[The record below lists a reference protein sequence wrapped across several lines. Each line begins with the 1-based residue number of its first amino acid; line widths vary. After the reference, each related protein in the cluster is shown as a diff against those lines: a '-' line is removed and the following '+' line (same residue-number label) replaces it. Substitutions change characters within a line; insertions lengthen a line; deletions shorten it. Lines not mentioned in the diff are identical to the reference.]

1 MSGYSLSDIRPS
13 DSGAFLAE
21 AKAPPDSPWFSG
33 HFPGDPILPGIA
45 QLLMVSD
52 VIRLAMG
59 RNVNISGVRK
69 VRFRQIIRPDDPL
82 KILVTPVREDPPTYS
97 FKILMKEEIACS
109 GVIITD
115 SF

>member
-13 DSGAFLAE
+13 DSGAFLAK
-21 AKAPPDSPWFSG
+21 AKIQPDSPWFSG